1 MSEIFEA
8 TPKLVTSCLENT
20 SQVEVFEAEGFPA
33 FHLELPAPE
42 SAMGIERSHEVI
54 GVRARRDRS
63 EAFLFVADL
72 QSLASLYSLH
82 LENYARGMWSRD
94 LS

>member
-1 MSEIFEA
+1 
-8 TPKLVTSCLENT
+8 
-20 SQVEVFEAEGFPA
+20 
-33 FHLELPAPE
+33 
-42 SAMGIERSHEVI
+42 MGIERSHEVI